1 MSCEDSL
8 QKEIGKVLM
17 ILCPGS
23 HDVMGIAVT
32 GVSAS
37 KQRNIHGM
45 ALSNQKRI
53 QGTFVFYLHG

>member
-8 QKEIGKVLM
+8 QKEIGKVLT
-17 ILCPGS
+17 ILCPGG

-37 KQRNIHGM
+37 KQGNIHGM